1 MLTTPNVIP
10 VILAVFKN
18 HSLGTGLVKA
28 IDKTLLLVGLVQ
40 VADCCVRLMEC
51 SRDLSVSLFMDM
63 S

>member
-1 MLTTPNVIP
+1 MLAI
-10 VILAVFKN
+10 FKN